1 MLIRE
6 ANLPQGAIKRPLLF
20 KAIHKGSDIYDVS
33 VLDFYTCRRNIID
46 QYTIPGCKCSS
57 PKIDELKA
65 CSAWPQLAAKSG
77 YAEPLLSTLTPYS

>member
-6 ANLPQGAIKRPLLF
+6 ANLPTGAVKRPLLF

-33 VLDFYTCRRNIID
+33 VLDFWTCRKNIID
-46 QYTIPGCKCSS
+46 QYSIPGCKCSS

-65 CSAWPQLAAKSG
+65 CVNWVSLSQKSG
-77 YAEPLLSTLTPYS
+77 YAEPLLSALTPYS

>member
-33 VLDFYTCRRNIID
+33 VLDFYTCRKNIID
-46 QYTIPGCKCSS
+46 QYRLPGCDCYS
-57 PKIDELKA
+57 PKIEELKSCDSWA
-65 CSAWPQLAAKSG
+65 SLTVKSG
-77 YAEPLLSTLTPYS
+77 YAEPLLSVLTPYS